1 MSFNYE
7 EMRSS
12 FTLDCPENFNFA
24 FDVLAQKALQLDK
37 PALISIDNQGNHI
50 RDISYNEIDEVS
62 SQTAHALLS
71 LGISKADNVLVI
83 LPRIPDGIMYS

>member
-50 RDISYNEIDEVS
+50 RDVSYKEID
-62 SQTAHALLS
+62 T
-71 LGISKADNVLVI
+71 
-83 LPRIPDGIMYS
+83 

>member
-50 RDISYNEIDEVS
+50 RDVSYKEIDEVS
-62 SQTAHALLS
+62 VK
-71 LGISKADNVLVI
+71 IIENVKNKTGGEL
-83 LPRIPDGIMYS
+83 RA